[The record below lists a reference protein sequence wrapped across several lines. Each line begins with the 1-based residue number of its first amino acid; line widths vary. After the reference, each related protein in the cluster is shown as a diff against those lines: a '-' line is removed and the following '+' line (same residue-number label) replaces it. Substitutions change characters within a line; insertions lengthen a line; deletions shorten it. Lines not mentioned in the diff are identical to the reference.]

1 MAGKVIRAA
10 VVGASTLLG
19 KELADELNDGMGA
32 VWDLT
37 LLDVEDAG
45 GTVTAAGDQAM
56 VIQPISRDAL
66 SNVDVVFFAG
76 ERATASEY
84 WKAARTAG
92 ASVVDL
98 TGALDGQRQVLLRSA
113 LLEGGTLPDLS
124 TEAVVA
130 AHPAAIM
137 LAMAATRLLP
147 MGLKRM
153 AATVLQPASE
163 AGNAGVE
170 EVHQQTVGLLS
181 FQPLKKEVY
190 DAQIAFN
197 LVASLGGAAK
207 LDLAE
212 MTTRISKQVT
222 VLAPALPLGV
232 VALQLLQ
239 APVFHGYTASVF
251 VEMSGDLDE
260 DAVRKALSSDASQFQ
275 EDDSPSNETAA
286 GKGDVLFRAVSTA
299 SAKGNTFW
307 LWIAADNLRLA
318 ARNAVACALE
328 LVPLRLASGL
338 Q

>member
-66 SNVDVVFFAG
+66 SNMDVVFFAG

-84 WKAARTAG
+84 WKAARAAG

-98 TGALDGQRQVLLRSA
+98 TAALDGQPQVLLRSP
-113 LLEGGTLPDLS
+113 LLEGGTPPDLS

-137 LAMAATRLLP
+137 LAMAASRLLSV
-147 MGLKRM
+147 GLKRM

-197 LVASLGGAAK
+197 LVASLGSAAK

-212 MTTRISKQVT
+212 MSTRISKQVSL
-222 VLAPALPLGV
+222 LAPALPPGGI
-232 VALQLLQ
+232 ALQLLQ

-251 VEMSGDLDE
+251 VEMSADLDE
-260 DAVRKALSSDASQFQ
+260 DAVREALSGDASQLQ
-275 EDDSPSNETAA
+275 EDDSPSNEMAA
-286 GKGDVLFRAVSTA
+286 GKGDVLFRVVSTA
-299 SAKGNTFW
+299 SANGNTFW

-328 LVPLRLASGL
+328 LVPLRPTKGV